1 MFDTKEELSDYII
14 SKVHCDSSCLISN
27 ICPEAAN
34 GLKQHDCII
43 KSNYAKLFESFYNLA
58 FCGSDGIGKEVIRV
72 LLQES
77 KNATGGT
84 SEARQLYLTSL
95 IKARGA
101 IYCKEMS
108 NQEKDIDE
116 VSVVISRL
124 EDKLE
129 EEERSKGV

>member
-1 MFDTKEELSDYII
+1 MQ
-14 SKVHCDSSCLISN
+14 
-27 ICPEAAN
+27 P
-34 GLKQHDCII
+34 
-43 KSNYAKLFESFYNLA
+43 
-58 FCGSDGIGKEVIRV
+58 
-72 LLQES
+72 
-77 KNATGGT
+77 GGT

-101 IYCKEMS
+101 IYGKEMS